1 MKKHAFLIIAHKDDK
16 NFRTL
21 LSLLD
26 DERND
31 LFIHMDKKNRDYN
44 IKMIESFVKHANV
57 FHAKRYKVF
66 WGSFSMVKAEL
77 SLLQKATRE
86 GTYEYY
92 HLVSGNDLPIKSMD
106 FIHRFF
112 DEHKGSEFIG
122 VVKKT
127 DIYRYRISRYYFF
140 QNKIGRNR
148 EEADKFYLKLD
159 RWVELLTNRM
169 RHKRNESLELLYGS
183 QWFSITDDLAR
194 YVLKNRKWIYRH
206 FNYTFIPDE
215 LFLQSLLVDSAYLE
229 RVYKLENN
237 SSFKSAMRYIDWKR
251 GRPYVFQA
259 EDYEELIN
267 SDMLF
272 ARKFNSELNPELTQK
287 ISRLLTGKE
296 RINF

>member
-92 HLVSGNDLPIKSMD
+92 HLVSGNDLHIKSMD

-122 VVKKT
+122 VVKKQIFT
-127 DIYRYRISRYYFF
+127 DTESADIISS
-140 QNKIGRNR
+140 KI
-148 EEADKFYLKLD
+148 
-159 RWVELLTNRM
+159 
-169 RHKRNESLELLYGS
+169 
-183 QWFSITDDLAR
+183 
-194 YVLKNRKWIYRH
+194 
-206 FNYTFIPDE
+206 
-215 LFLQSLLVDSAYLE
+215 
-229 RVYKLENN
+229 
-237 SSFKSAMRYIDWKR
+237 KSAETEKR
-251 GRPYVFQA
+251 QISF
-259 EDYEELIN
+259 I
-267 SDMLF
+267 
-272 ARKFNSELNPELTQK
+272 LNLTVG
-287 ISRLLTGKE
+287 S
-296 RINF
+296 NC